1 MDTSDLING
10 PCGDS
15 GVDLQG
21 EPQTNNPPANN
32 LYRPKVYVDI
42 MVEKVVSMYGKITR
56 QKQDEFGV
64 RNKLPEV
71 VTYSQPI
78 SRVGS
83 RVHMTCLLQKSG
95 KFRVVYL
102 RKVIIMI

>member
-32 LYRPKVYVDI
+32 LYRPKVYVD
-42 MVEKVVSMYGKITR
+42 VLGREFSSCDSVYKFYVDYG
-56 QKQDEFGV
+56 G
-64 RNKLPEV
+64 
-71 VTYSQPI
+71 
-78 SRVGS
+78 
-83 RVHMTCLLQKSG
+83 KSG
-95 KFRVVYL
+95 FNV
-102 RKVIIMI
+102 RKNHQTKTR